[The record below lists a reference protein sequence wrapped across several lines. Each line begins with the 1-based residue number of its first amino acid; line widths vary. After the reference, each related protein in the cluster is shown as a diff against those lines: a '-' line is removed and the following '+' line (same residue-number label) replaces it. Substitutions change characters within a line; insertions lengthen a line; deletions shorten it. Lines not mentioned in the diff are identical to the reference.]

1 MAIVKNRRQYE
12 SINGKSY
19 FGNLQPQRKYFGEAR
34 LSQERHEEHRTSWTD
49 LKAIAFRDKE
59 EQDLKMMLG
68 IPIQKYVNREGGLGG
83 GGNADIRRDFSLRKL
98 ENNHYSPNA
107 GKLANAR
114 H

>member
-1 MAIVKNRRQYE
+1 
-12 SINGKSY
+12 
-19 FGNLQPQRKYFGEAR
+19 
-34 LSQERHEEHRTSWTD
+34 
-49 LKAIAFRDKE
+49 
-59 EQDLKMMLG
+59 MMLG